1 MAYQQNN
8 QGGYSMGG
16 RGRARGRGGSMQ
28 GNDWTVGHQDERQD
42 YPGNEQ
48 FRSPPPRHD
57 RGRPNPN
64 TPPQT
69 GQHHKSPSPSPNSR
83 NRSQSPRWQKGNDW
97 YSPRSDYSP
106 QGHSPYGYEE
116 RRDRRGNNYRSPQ
129 QQSPQGGGQWNNSP
143 SPRNYNSDQGAWGG
157 RQRDS
162 DSDVHLSKKLSFLL
176 RHGAEKEG
184 FQLMPG
190 GFLFVD
196 DILRR
201 PYLKHFKV
209 EDVERIVA
217 NNDKQRFAL
226 KINPENKR
234 LMIRAN
240 QGHTIE
246 VDDLD
251 LKPITSAGEVEQV
264 IHGTYFQ
271 SWEMIKRTGLS
282 RMGRNHIHFAAGEP
296 GENGV
301 ISGMRS
307 SCEVIIILNLKKALA
322 DGLKFFRSANNV
334 ILSAGDSDGIIY
346 PAYFDAAI
354 QRYPRQLLQFDN
366 TITKESVKGSP
377 PKSKKNNKAKKRGRE
392 EENEVKQ
399 KKSEHRE
406 KKGKKENQR
415 KEDVSISQTDEDAAD
430 LGIDDMF
437 ISEDSEKDIAEAS
450 CAVKENTADDK
461 EENTTN
467 DKEENIADDEENT
480 AEDKPMEVKS
490 SKPLVSNYDA
500 DEDDDESEDASD
512 VKVEE
517 EYEII
522 QIDDN
527 QVSVS
532 AVDHMFDQN
541 SPVAVCC
548 YGDNLGTE
556 DGNISHIMCVN
567 RQKCYLFC
575 LEKTPSLMTEGK
587 LHDLLTSK
595 DFPKV
600 FYGCGKSSK
609 TLFQKFE
616 VLLDGTD
623 IFDTK
628 VVYELM
634 KENGEGNMNEFA
646 AVKFCPDTWSENL
659 TSDIIQENPD
669 AERDRCVAILQA
681 YELMKKFGGLDKNY
695 KRYIF
700 GEVNSCISKEAI
712 KEYKHKNKAKQTK
725 PPSDPPSK
733 KSGKKKSKK

>member
-28 GNDWTVGHQDERQD
+28 GNDWPVGHQDERQH

-64 TPPQT
+64 TPPQR

-83 NRSQSPRWQKGNDW
+83 NRSQSPRWQKGNDG
-97 YSPRSDYSP
+97 YSPRSDNSR

-129 QQSPQGGGQWNNSP
+129 QQSPQGGEQWNNSP
-143 SPRNYNSDQGAWGG
+143 SSRNYHSDQGAWGG

-354 QRYPRQLLQFDN
+354 QRYPRQMLQFDH

-399 KKSEHRE
+399 KKSGHRE
-406 KKGKKENQR
+406 KKGKKENQTENDVDLDIDVMFI
-415 KEDVSISQTDEDAAD
+415 KEDT
-430 LGIDDMF
+430 
-437 ISEDSEKDIAEAS
+437 EKEAS
-450 CAVKENTADDK
+450 SAVKENTADDK
-461 EENTTN
+461 EKNTAE
-467 DKEENIADDEENT
+467 DKKENIADDKEENT
-480 AEDKPMEVKS
+480 AEGKPMDMKS
-490 SKPLVSNYDA
+490 SKLLVPYDEA
-500 DEDDDESEDASD
+500 NDDDDESEDASD
-512 VKVEE
+512 VQVEE
-517 EYEII
+517 DHEII
-522 QIDDN
+522 NIEDN
-527 QVSVS
+527 QASVS
-532 AVDHMFDQN
+532 AVDYISGQKSAM
-541 SPVAVCC
+541 AVCC
-548 YGDNLGTE
+548 YGDKLGTDDE
-556 DGNISHIMCVN
+556 GTISHIMCVN

-575 LEKTPSLMTEGK
+575 LEKTQSLMTEGK

-600 FYGCGKSSK
+600 FYGCAKSSK
-609 TLFQKFE
+609 TLFEQFG
-616 VLLDGTD
+616 VLLDGTN

-634 KENGEGNMNEFA
+634 MEGGKGDKDAFA
-646 AVKFCPDTWSENL
+646 AVKFSPNTWPDVLPSSINKENQDDEL
-659 TSDIIQENPD
+659 
-669 AERDRCVAILQA
+669 DRCVAILRA
-681 YELMKKFGGLDKNY
+681 YETMEQFGGWNKKY
-695 KRYIF
+695 KKDIF
-700 GEVNSCISKEAI
+700 DEANELISKDAI
-712 KEYKHKNKAKQTK
+712 KEHRQKNKAKPTK
-725 PPSDPPSK
+725 PPSDPQPK
-733 KSGKKKSKK
+733 KSGGKKKNKK